1 MRRRGFAARLRTR
14 TRAAPGR
21 REQAASHTPPARL
34 PRFAMAFLRCNHSR
48 TNVACSRRKPLSDGR
63 GAIHA

>member
-1 MRRRGFAARLRTR
+1 MRRRGFARTPARACLGRT
-14 TRAAPGR
+14 G

-48 TNVACSRRKPLSDGR
+48 TNVACSQRKPLSDGR